1 MKDVGIWYF
10 RMTVKLVKCYFLAYL
25 HLGDINFNKKKE
37 DEERCNLIF
46 NNWCKFHV
54 YQLWARVVAYV
65 QVYRQKFDVVDVN
78 LVWKHQQKTF
88 LSNFSVQNASDSL
101 FVGPC

>member
-1 MKDVGIWYF
+1 
-10 RMTVKLVKCYFLAYL
+10 MTVKLVRCYFLAYL
-25 HLGDINFNKKKE
+25 HLGDINFNKKKKTKKDVILFSITGVNFTFISYGQE
-37 DEERCNLIF
+37 WLLMFRF
-46 NNWCKFHV
+46 F
-54 YQLWARVVAYV
+54 
-65 QVYRQKFDVVDVN
+65 KFDVVDVN